1 MLNVVLKMSQ
11 LTVFTQVQVTTNL
24 KGNAVLIFK
33 NYLPLIIS
41 KKDTEKLSP
50 QMGKY
55 IKV

>member
-1 MLNVVLKMSQ
+1 MSQ

-41 KKDTEKLSP
+41 KKDTENLSP
-50 QMGKY
+50 QMEKY